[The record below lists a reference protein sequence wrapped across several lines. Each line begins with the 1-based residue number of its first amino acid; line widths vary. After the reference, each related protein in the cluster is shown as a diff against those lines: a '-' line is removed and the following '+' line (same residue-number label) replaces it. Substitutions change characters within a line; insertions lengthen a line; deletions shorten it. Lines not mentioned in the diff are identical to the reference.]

1 MKYGVSHSFEDE
13 TLEAK
18 AAWFQEKPLEER
30 LIEALESIDLV
41 NALLQFEPPDDR
53 SLFKTFR
60 VLEQK

>member
-1 MKYGVSHSFEDE
+1 MKYGISHSFKDE